1 MWRDVMKPEVDESK
15 CSGCGNCVDVCPSE
29 VFEMENDKSKVVRP
43 EECVECETC
52 VSECP
57 EEAIKLV
64 D

>member
-1 MWRDVMKPEVDESK
+1 MKPKIDEAK
-15 CSGCGNCVDVCPSE
+15 CTGCGNCVEVCPSE
-29 VFEMENDKSKVVRP
+29 VFEMKDEKSSVVRP

-57 EEAIKLV
+57 EEAITLV

>member
-1 MWRDVMKPEVDESK
+1 MKPIVDESK
-15 CSGCGNCVDVCPSE
+15 CTGCGNCVDVCPSE
-29 VFEMENDKSKVVRP
+29 VFEMQDEKSKVVRP

-57 EEAIKLV
+57 EEAIKLE